1 MSIAR
6 HDASAEDA
14 ARYSAPA
21 LEKGLDILE
30 HLSSTR
36 AALNLGE
43 LADALGRTRSEI
55 FRMVAVLEARGYL
68 DREGQDRFVVADKL
82 FRLGLN
88 RPLHRSLTE
97 AALPV
102 MRDFAETSGYSCH
115 LAVPSGA
122 QMVVIARVESVSHIG
137 FSVRIGYRQPLVRT
151 GSGHCLLAFMSER
164 RRERTLEAIAAED
177 PGVDFAELAERLDAF
192 RSAGRV
198 VRASGITEGVTDV
211 SLPIFDPD
219 DTGAV
224 AALTCPHLRI
234 LSDPIEPETLGD
246 EVAKAAERISAAL
259 AAPVAAPFE
268 DADTGASGGGT
279 NKGDRT

>member
-1 MSIAR
+1 MSTDR
-6 HDASAEDA
+6 QEASEDA

-30 HLSSTR
+30 HLSATR

-43 LADALGRTRSEI
+43 LAEALGRTRSEI

-68 DREGQDRFVVADKL
+68 DRDGPDRFVVADKL

-88 RPLHRSLTE
+88 RPLHRSLTD

-102 MRDFAETSGYSCH
+102 MRDFAETTGYSCH
-115 LAVPSGA
+115 LAVPSGT

-151 GSGHCLLAFMSER
+151 GSGHCLLAFMSKR
-164 RRERTLEAIAAED
+164 RRERTFEAIAAED
-177 PGVDFAELAERLDAF
+177 RGFDFADLQARLDRF
-192 RSAGRV
+192 RQAGRV

-211 SLPIFDPD
+211 SLPIFDPE

-234 LSDPIEPETLGD
+234 LNDPVEPEALGD
-246 EVAKAAERISAAL
+246 EIARAAERISAAL
-259 AAPVAAPFE
+259 AAPVSAPSDE
-268 DADTGASGGGT
+268 GSAIMPRPPAP
-279 NKGDRT
+279 KGERQ

>member
-1 MSIAR
+1 MSIDR
-6 HDASAEDA
+6 QETLSEDG

-68 DREGQDRFVVADKL
+68 DRAGTDRFVVADKL

-102 MRDFAETSGYSCH
+102 MRDFAETTGYSCH
-115 LAVPSGA
+115 LAVPSGT
-122 QMVVIARVESVSHIG
+122 QMVVIARTESVSHIG

-164 RRERTLEAIAAED
+164 RRERTLSAIAEEE
-177 PGVDFAELAERLDAF
+177 PGFDFGDLDARLDRF
-192 RSAGRV
+192 RRAGRI
-198 VRASGITEGVTDV
+198 VRASGITDGVTDV
-211 SLPIFDPD
+211 SLPIFDPE

-234 LSDPIEPETLGD
+234 LHNPVEPEELAD
-246 EVAKAAERISAAL
+246 EVARAAGRISAAL
-259 AAPVAAPFE
+259 AAPIAAPS
-268 DADTGASGGGT
+268 DTIDPAPPRAAMPRGE
-279 NKGDRT
+279 RI

>member
-1 MSIAR
+1 MDRQEAVS
-6 HDASAEDA
+6 EDV

-68 DREGQDRFVVADKL
+68 ERVGADRYVAADKL

-88 RPLHRSLTE
+88 RPLHRSLTD

-102 MRDFAETSGYSCH
+102 MRDFAESTGYSCH
-115 LAVPSGA
+115 LAVPSGT

-164 RRERTLEAIAAED
+164 RRERTLAAIAVEE
-177 PGVDFAELAERLDAF
+177 PGFDFAALAARLDQF
-192 RSAGRV
+192 RRAGRI
-198 VRASGITEGVTDV
+198 VRASGITDGVTDV
-211 SLPIFDPD
+211 SLPIFDPE

-234 LSDPIEPETLGD
+234 LSDPVEPEALAD
-246 EVAKAAERISAAL
+246 EVDRSAQRISAAL
-259 AAPVAAPFE
+259 AAPVAAL
-268 DADTGASGGGT
+268 DADVIHSRPAAP
-279 NKGDRT
+279 KGERN